1 MRIYADRGAC
11 PRSQAVCDL
20 CFGRMVRR
28 EEWPDRACIFE
39 VEDDGREAVTFVIE
53 NANGGLEIELNAT
66 TYERLAWEG
75 VGWLS

>member
-1 MRIYADRGAC
+1 
-11 PRSQAVCDL
+11 
-20 CFGRMVRR
+20 MVRR

-53 NANGGLEIELNAT
+53 NINGGLEIELNAT

-75 VGWLS
+75 LGWLS